1 MRKDLRGHW
10 RLVNRDQ
17 FPKGTIAALISPMPL
32 SVASML
38 NWAAAFLV
46 SWMSMRIPREL
57 RYCFVAGE
65 RGDIEGPNPSIS
77 ISILKSQR
85 ASQRS

>member
-1 MRKDLRGHW
+1 MRKDLRGNW

-17 FPKGTIAALISPMPL
+17 SPKGMIAALISLMPL

-38 NWAAAFLV
+38 NCAAAFLV

-57 RYCFVAGE
+57 RYCLVAGE
-65 RGDIEGPNPSIS
+65 RGNIEGPSPSINMS
-77 ISILKSQR
+77 IPKSQL
-85 ASQRS
+85 A